1 MPGTTIR
8 IREET
13 REALRQIE
21 RQTGEGTQEL
31 LSRAVEQLRRSLIL
45 GESNAAYARIR
56 AAGAEDDKREW
67 EATLAD
73 GLADD

>member
-45 GESNAAYARIR
+45 GESNAAYGRIR
-56 AAGAEDDKREW
+56 TAGEEDDTREW

>member
-1 MPGTTIR
+1 MPGTTVW

-13 REALRQIE
+13 RQALREIE
-21 RQTGEGTQEL
+21 RRTGEGAQEL
-31 LSRAVEQLRRSLIL
+31 LARAVEQLRRSLIFA
-45 GESNAAYARIR
+45 ETNAAYGPLR
-56 AAGAEDDKREW
+56 AAGEENDVGEW